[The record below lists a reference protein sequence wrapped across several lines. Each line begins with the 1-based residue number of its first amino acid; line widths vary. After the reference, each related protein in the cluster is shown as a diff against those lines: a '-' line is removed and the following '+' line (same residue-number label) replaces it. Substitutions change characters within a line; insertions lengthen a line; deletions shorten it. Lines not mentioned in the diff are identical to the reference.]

1 MDISFKKLPGHL
13 LNEFGCNGGIGAFDW
28 STLKILFLSFET
40 HQIFGSEN
48 ECCIDMKNNKIM
60 YKKSFK

>member
-13 LNEFGCNGGIGAFDW
+13 LNESFDGGIGPL
-28 STLKILFLSFET
+28 LKIVLSE
-40 HQIFGSEN
+40 HHVFGSEN
-48 ECCIDMKNNKIM
+48 EYCIDKKNNKIM